1 MPQISRGKF
10 DHLQRATAG
19 LQPVPF
25 DGYGLRSHV
34 PARPAPYASDPVLVH
49 RLASLLRASFR
60 PRLAA
65 SVISPLRFAI
75 TSRPSRCEE
84 DFHLQTVKHARH
96 TQKRPRLCA
105 GAESGLQ
112 SERSVVGLRRWLA
125 GRSLQFLLA
134 AIELA
139 HDIGANGPRR
149 DLRGLGLLA
158 FAVGLLVAR
167 ANEGALDENVS
178 APFNSRSNALCQER
192 PEHNDPMPLSFR
204 TPLIIDVLPGALCG
218 EREYGE
224 LHTCLSLD
232 VARDQH
238 RRIPRESLN

>member
-1 MPQISRGKF
+1 MVKVNRFTFSHESVTCRRSPEVSLTAF
-10 DHLQRATAG
+10 DAQPPD

-25 DGYGLRSHV
+25 DGYGLRSPL

-49 RLASLLRASFR
+49 RLASLLCASFG
-60 PRLAA
+60 
-65 SVISPLRFAI
+65 
-75 TSRPSRCEE
+75 
-84 DFHLQTVKHARH
+84 
-96 TQKRPRLCA
+96 PRLCA